1 MRKQSHICCS
11 EGKLG
16 YETKSYYHNEGVHGY
31 FVVAVETPSGEG
43 SDAESFVLKELER
56 IEEEGIPGESF
67 EVAKRKFISAVASK
81 FQYTLHTAY
90 FLASSTFI
98 DSPYRTIS
106 SLEERISEV
115 TREEVCRVAESLFVE
130 LVVSISKSDLRQ

>member
-1 MRKQSHICCS
+1 
-11 EGKLG
+11 LG
-16 YETKSYYHNEGVHGY
+16 YEKKSYYHSEGVHGY
-31 FVVAVETPSGEG
+31 FVVAVETSSGEG
-43 SDAESFVLKELER
+43 SDAESFALKELER

-67 EVAKRKFISAVASK
+67 EVAKCKFISAVTSK
-81 FQYTLHTAY
+81 FQHTFYTAY
-90 FLASSTFI
+90 IACFLVISTFV

-106 SLEERISEV
+106 SLEERIGEV